1 MDGEFKSYLFIDVRS
16 HDDYALAH
24 VPGAINITVGEIAEN
39 HPRLKELDKNTE
51 IVVYCAA
58 GGRAEQ
64 AKKKLE
70 SLGFSKVIN
79 GINKLEVE
87 KKYLS

>member
-1 MDGEFKSYLFIDVRS
+1 MDGKYKGYLFIDVRG
-16 HDDYALAH
+16 HDEYAGAH
-24 VPGAINITVGEIAEN
+24 VPGAINISVGEMSES
-39 HPRLKELDKNTE
+39 HPKLKELNKDTD
-51 IVVYCAA
+51 IVVYCAS

-64 AKKKLE
+64 AKRKLE
-70 SLGFSKVIN
+70 SFGFTQVSN

>member
-1 MDGEFKSYLFIDVRS
+1 MDGEFKSYLFIDVRG
-16 HDDYALAH
+16 HDEYAQAH
-24 VPGAINITVGEIAEN
+24 VPGAINITVGEITED

-70 SLGFSKVIN
+70 ALGFNKVIN

-87 KKYLS
+87 KNYLS